1 MSDGLYLQAMDNAS
15 DTSGMAQDAHKGQRR
30 EIFVCVLVHLGWTV
44 AALGCAMGTAEL
56 GVWRW
61 LLPATLLLL
70 GLLQA
75 LLAWLVQG
83 GADHAGGGEAPAR
96 ARVDGFTTPH
106 KGADTNAGGK
116 RAGSGP
122 VHRDVA
128 GQLLRNLHVLTLA
141 ASVLDLPVLLGGNS
155 RKDHGYDLA
164 RDSKHRDKR
173 LAIFLT
179 RRPAHATCNPTPPR
193 LQPHTAQ
200 AATPTPPG
208 LQPEACVCVSVCVC
222 RLALACC
229 AAASLLAS
237 WSVARAAL
245 LGSLLLL
252 DSVAASPRLCRHFQL
267 GFLCPAG
274 QDHLPQYL
282 IRSIPDEVLL
292 PLQPLP

>member
-1 MSDGLYLQAMDNAS
+1 MSVGLYLQAMDNAS

-83 GADHAGGGEAPAR
+83 GADHAGGDEAPAR

-179 RRPAHATCNPTPPR
+179 RRPAHATCNPTPPG
-193 LQPHTAQ
+193 LQPHATQ
-200 AATPTPPG
+200 AATPHRPG
-208 LQPEACVCVSVCVC
+208 CNPNTARAAARSLCVCVCVCVQARPRLLC
-222 RLALACC
+222 RRLSPRVMVCGTGGLARLA
-229 AAASLLAS
+229 AAARQRRRL
-237 WSVARAAL
+237 
-245 LGSLLLL
+245 
-252 DSVAASPRLCRHFQL
+252 SPPLPPL
-267 GFLCPAG
+267 PAW
-274 QDHLPQYL
+274 
-282 IRSIPDEVLL
+282 L
-292 PLQPLP
+292 PLPGGAGPPATVPHPQHP